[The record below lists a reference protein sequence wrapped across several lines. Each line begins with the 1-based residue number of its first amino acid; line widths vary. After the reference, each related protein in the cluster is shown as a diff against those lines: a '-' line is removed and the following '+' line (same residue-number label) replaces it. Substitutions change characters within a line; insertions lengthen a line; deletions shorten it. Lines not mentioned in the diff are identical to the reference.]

1 MRTAPSPSPRPTTA
15 PPLMRIRSP
24 GLSPPGA
31 CLTAFLVGLLGGVHC
46 LSMCGGL
53 VGTLTM
59 GLEARVRSDPL
70 RMLPFQLGYNLGR
83 VGGYALAGAIFGA
96 MGALLLQLDALQM
109 AQRALYGLA
118 GVVMILLGLYLAGWW
133 RALGRV
139 ERLGLG
145 LWHRLEPMARR
156 LLPVR
161 RVRDS
166 FALGFLWAWI
176 PCGLVYSVLIS
187 AAATG
192 DPLDGALLML
202 AFGAGTLPNL
212 LGIGLL
218 AGAAARLAERPLLRQ
233 VAGLIVI
240 AFGLHA
246 LWQLAG
252 GV

>member
-1 MRTAPSPSPRPTTA
+1 M
-15 PPLMRIRSP
+15 
-24 GLSPPGA
+24 SPPGA
-31 CLTAFLVGLLGGVHC
+31 YLTAFLVGLLGGVHC

-53 VGTLTM
+53 VGTLTV
-59 GLEARVRSDPL
+59 GLDARVRSDPL
-70 RMLPFQLGYNLGR
+70 RLLPFQLAYNLGR
-83 VGGYALAGAIFGA
+83 ISGYSVAGAIFGA
-96 MGALLLQLDALQM
+96 MGAILLQLDALQA

-118 GVVMILLGLYLAGWW
+118 GVVMILLGFYLAGWW
-133 RALGRV
+133 RVLGAV
-139 ERLGLG
+139 ERLGLR
-145 LWHRLEPMARR
+145 LWGRLEPLARS

-161 RVRDS
+161 RLTDAI
-166 FALGFLWAWI
+166 ALGFLWAWI

-192 DPLDGALLML
+192 DPVDGALLML

-218 AGAAARLAERPLLRQ
+218 AGAAARLAERAWVRQ
-233 VAGLIVI
+233 GAGLVVI

-252 GV
+252 GT